1 MAHFGGS
8 WRLLE
13 ALETH
18 FGRLEANF
26 NQLGATWKRLGADST
41 RHVAHEASMK
51 PA

>member
-8 WRLLE
+8 WSLLE

-26 NQLGATWKRLGADST
+26 DQLGATWKRLGADST